1 MGIKIAF
8 METPSPWLVRQ
19 EAQTALGILYIA
31 TVVRLDGYEVR
42 MFKPKKIEELDDIL
56 DYDIL
61 CMSGTTLEYVM
72 NIECAEYLKN
82 KNPSIKIFLGGS
94 HASISPQEC
103 IDNPL
108 FDSVCVGEGE
118 SLILEMINDC
128 KNGGLKSAY
137 YCTAIEDVN
146 KVPIPDRTLIP
157 GSHGGDIFAQ
167 GENYIGKGN
176 ENFITSRG
184 CPFNCSFCASKAL
197 WGRKVRYR
205 SVQNIVWEFEYILSV
220 SDIHQL
226 RICDD
231 NITSNKKRLSEIC
244 VLLKDY
250 GFVWRCSVR
259 AESLTPEICRV
270 LSDGGC
276 KEVSVGIESG
286 DQRVLDFLNKKSSV
300 EEMMLGCENA
310 HNEGITVRALF
321 MIGTPG
327 EREDTPEINRDYI
340 NKLDYD
346 LLTLS
351 TFIPL
356 PGTDV
361 SKFPEKF
368 NCEILT
374 RDYKKYNKDYW
385 VSDNGVKKT
394 RTYTPLIHNRF
405 LTIDQMVD
413 NVKRMEEYVQETN
426 KYNTG

>member
-1 MGIKIAF
+1 

-19 EAQTALGILYIA
+19 EVQTALGILYIA
-31 TVVRLDGYEVR
+31 TVVKQYGYEVQ

-56 DYDIL
+56 GYDIL

-72 NIECAEYLKN
+72 NIECAKYIKN
-82 KNPSIKIFLGGS
+82 KKPNIKIFLGGS

-103 IDNPL
+103 IANPL

-118 SLILEMINDC
+118 SLILEMIKDYKSNNL
-128 KNGGLKSAY
+128 KNAY
-137 YCTAIEDVN
+137 YCTIAEDVN
-146 KVPIPDRTLIP
+146 KVPMPDRTLIP
-157 GSHGGDIFAQ
+157 GRHGGDIFAE
-167 GENYIGKGN
+167 GKNYIGKGN

-184 CPFNCSFCASKAL
+184 CAFDCKYCASKAL
-197 WGRKVRYR
+197 WGRSVRYR
-205 SVQNIVWEFEYILSV
+205 SIENIEQELKYILDMSN
-220 SDIHQL
+220 IRQL

-231 NITSNKKRLSEIC
+231 NISSNRKRLLEVC
-244 VLLKDY
+244 TLLKQY

-259 AESLTPEICRV
+259 AESLTSNTCKI

-286 DQRVLDFLNKKSSV
+286 DQRVLDYLNKKSSV
-300 EEMMLGCENA
+300 EKMLSGCQNA

-340 NKLDYD
+340 DRLDYD
-346 LLTLS
+346 WLTLS

-361 SKFPEKF
+361 FNSPEKF

-374 RDYKKYNKDYW
+374 RDYEKYNKDYW
-385 VSDNGVKKT
+385 ISDNDIKKV
-394 RTYTPLIHNRF
+394 RTYVPLIHNRF
-405 LTIDQMVD
+405 LTIDQMID
-413 NVKRMEEYVQETN
+413 NVKRMEGYVTSTE
-426 KYNTG
+426 KYNAG